1 MTVRVAPAAFGGAV
15 AVPSAAVDRL
25 KLASGDALKVLLFVC
40 RHMDRPLTAEE
51 LADGTGLSP
60 AAVADGAAYWEALGV
75 LTTGEGSS
83 VPFPA
88 PAAETP
94 APAPAPAAPKAPE
107 KAVVVEKPN
116 LPSYDMICKRVAESD
131 EVRVL
136 FSEAQGKLGRTIGTA
151 DQSRLLML
159 LDYYGLPV
167 EVILT
172 VCEYARAHKQTT
184 AQIYSMGI
192 DWAKR
197 EIDTLEAADEELKR
211 LESVN
216 ALWFAFAERTGIRL
230 PKLSAAQ
237 RKYFATWKTDW
248 RFSDE
253 MITLAF
259 DEMKKNTDAVSF
271 PYMNKIL
278 SGWKQAGYDT
288 PEKVARHEQE
298 RAAEL
303 DRKAAEQRTPYREK
317 AAPAPGSTEISYDLA
332 EAMRRMDTAVPT
344 LKKKEDRK

>member
-216 ALWFAFAERTGIRL
+216 TLWFAFAERTGIRL

-259 DEMKKNTDAVSF
+259 DEMKKNTEAVS
-271 PYMNKIL
+271 L
-278 SGWKQAGYDT
+278 SCPAGSRRATT
-288 PEKVARHEQE
+288 PPKRSPGTSGNAPPSWTARPPNSA
-298 RAAEL
+298 RPTAK
-303 DRKAAEQRTPYREK
+303 RPRPRP
-317 AAPAPGSTEISYDLA
+317 AAPRSRMILP
-332 EAMRRMDTAVPT
+332 RRCAAWTP
-344 LKKKEDRK
+344 RCRR